1 MEDDWVL
8 VETLGNAPVVVA
20 QGRQMKDLVPIGA
33 FLKKHPNLAA
43 IQTAI
48 AETVST
54 GNSLASITPKGRVIR
69 TEPVQMSDGR
79 IHGVHVWSGPA
90 DADPPERPIPG
101 PLKWD
106 LDLGVATDTVESL
119 LNAGLDPDEEA
130 TSGRAFAD
138 DLPSRDL
145 NDVEARVIALTI
157 AAAPDRTYCASWDV
171 VDNQGV
177 LRRVGF
183 VVRTAMELAEDGR
196 EHLIGRA
203 MNLRGEIDEAASKA
217 GSHQAPRILDSS
229 AQPGSHRAIVDLK
242 NWNLLK
248 WLDDPCPYYD
258 WRANTRCH
266 PDDQGLLT
274 AMDTEF
280 QSGASSRILRLP
292 GNNGGWV
299 PIHVTVNRIE
309 IEPEIFAG
317 LLTLRLPTEA
327 EVSEGN
333 TVTMEDAQT

>member
-1 MEDDWVL
+1 MADDWVL
-8 VETLGNAPVVVA
+8 VETLGSEPVVVA
-20 QGRQMKDLVPIGA
+20 QGRQMKDLVPIGT

-43 IQTAI
+43 VQTAI
-48 AETVST
+48 AETITT

-79 IHGVHVWSGPA
+79 MHGVHVWSGPA

-106 LDLGVATDTVESL
+106 LDLGEATDTVESL
-119 LNAGLDPDEEA
+119 MNAGLDPDAE
-130 TSGRAFAD
+130 TTNGRAFAD

-145 NDVEARVIALTI
+145 TEVEARVIALTI

-171 VDNQGV
+171 VDYQGV

-203 MNLRGEIDEAASKA
+203 MNLRGEIDENSSAAA
-217 GSHQAPRILDSS
+217 AAHQAPRILDSS

-258 WRANTRCH
+258 WRANIRCH
-266 PDDQGLLT
+266 PDDEGLLR
-274 AMDTEF
+274 AMGTEF
-280 QSGASSRILRLP
+280 ESGSSSRVLRLP

-317 LLTLRLPTEA
+317 LLTLRLPTEMEVA
-327 EVSEGN
+327 EANSDSPVD
-333 TVTMEDAQT
+333 V